1 MEPCAEG
8 ALAPVRRVLLHSL
21 QFLPANTVLHEFRE
35 DRFDFR
41 DHAGIMNAPP
51 EDLQVSCVPAGNPPK
66 EQSLA
71 RIVEHST
78 FGNADLFKYLVGKPA
93 KTQHVDIQD
102 PLMRRF
108 RDDLLLGLHGILVR
122 DDNDIVVPGMYSLL
136 QRSFRLF
143 EDPIVKRAAL
153 SGSGSAEAKPVAH
166 TALHSCST
174 DYNRLQLQKMQ

>member
-1 MEPCAEG
+1 MW
-8 ALAPVRRVLLHSL
+8 
-21 QFLPANTVLHEFRE
+21 
-35 DRFDFR
+35 
-41 DHAGIMNAPP
+41 
-51 EDLQVSCVPAGNPPK
+51 
-66 EQSLA
+66 
-71 RIVEHST
+71 
-78 FGNADLFKYLVGKPA
+78 
-93 KTQHVDIQD
+93 
-102 PLMRRF
+102 RF

-136 QRSFRLF
+136 ERSFRLF